1 MLIDITVLLLG
12 YIALADCALE
22 GIITKPFNSHTKQPA
37 QAVQTHSSWKSG
49 VGRWGWLHYVAW
61 QRYWG
66 TFIALVGAWGFA
78 EREIA
83 GKMYF
88 HHTIFPPPL
97 QGLHHTFLSRFHNF
111 LVEGFTILT
120 DHLVATQKSDG
131 NTVQPPA
138 NGDPKKL
145 LINKKLL
152 IENLPVCD
160 EQFFFSRGGN

>member
-1 MLIDITVLLLG
+1 M
-12 YIALADCALE
+12 
-22 GIITKPFNSHTKQPA
+22 
-37 QAVQTHSSWKSG
+37 
-49 VGRWGWLHYVAW
+49 HYVAW

-152 IENLPVCD
+152 IENLPVWPLDHELARRRFHASSLVICSFPCYFLLILLLSLSFIHSSYYLQRRLVEAEAD
-160 EQFFFSRGGN
+160 HARCHRLSE